1 MAWCYPSRIY
11 ESYIFSI
18 SPGKKRVHACKHI
31 HWFVFRSLCF
41 VFCAFQTKNK
51 NIAFNHFTC
60 FSMFYFVEEWDQN
73 DFTSCCCCV
82 VCSRTTIFLFLKFPS
97 VLRCVYKYINPNFIN
112 TNTSYHSANA
122 RIKYLLVGTCGVSMN
137 VWLLCIFLMM
147 LNSAEKRR
155 QRRILIALDENKC
168 QSSYVLLIR
177 LPRFSFSQKTTKIRA
192 HQLQHFWIWI
202 MKTVRASSTPIHF
215 PA

>member
-1 MAWCYPSRIY
+1 M
-11 ESYIFSI
+11 
-18 SPGKKRVHACKHI
+18 RVHACKHI

-82 VCSRTTIFLFLKFPS
+82 VCSKTTIFLFLKFPS

-122 RIKYLLVGTCGVSMN
+122 RIKYLLVGTCEYECMIIMY
-137 VWLLCIFLMM
+137 IFDDVEQCRKTKAKKNF
-147 LNSAEKRR
+147 NSARR
-155 QRRILIALDENKC
+155 KQMSIFICAVNPIASIFFQPKDNKNKGPSTSTLLNLNNENSAC
-168 QSSYVLLIR
+168 
-177 LPRFSFSQKTTKIRA
+177 
-192 HQLQHFWIWI
+192 
-202 MKTVRASSTPIHF
+202 
-215 PA
+215 